1 MSRLASRK
9 GLICPGTEFARHQT
23 SGGARDEAAGA
34 NATMQQEIEEQDS
47 DSVMR
52 GKQMENIQWQVL
64 AGKVRQRILNWPK

>member
-1 MSRLASRK
+1 
-9 GLICPGTEFARHQT
+9 
-23 SGGARDEAAGA
+23 
-34 NATMQQEIEEQDS
+34 MQQEIEEQDS